1 MRERA
6 LATLH
11 DRTGRPT
18 GLDCHVLI
26 VDDHAV
32 ARHLAVAM
40 LDAFGAQA
48 TTAGSAEEAV
58 EWAATSAFDAV
69 LLDFCLPDADGP
81 DLARRLAALPGTA
94 GAPIL
99 AVTGRARPAV
109 LPPHVAGWIEKPFGI
124 RDLHA
129 ALDRVA
135 RRRRAC

>member
-6 LATLH
+6 LATLQ
-11 DRTGRPT
+11 DRTGRPA
-18 GLDCHVLI
+18 GLDCHLLV
-26 VDDHAV
+26 VDDHAI

-40 LDAFGAQA
+40 LDAFGVHA
-48 TTAGSAEEAV
+48 TTAASAEEAV
-58 EWAATSAFDAV
+58 ELAGASAFDAV
-69 LLDFCLPDADGP
+69 LLDFGLPDADGP

-94 GAPIL
+94 GAAIL

-129 ALDRVA
+129 ALDRVVH
-135 RRRRAC
+135 RRRAC

>member
-6 LATLH
+6 LATLQ
-11 DRTGRPT
+11 DRTGRPDH
-18 GLDCHVLI
+18 LDCHVLV
-26 VDDHAV
+26 VDDHAI

-40 LDAFGAQA
+40 LDAFGVRA
-48 TTAGSAEEAV
+48 TTTGSAEEAADL
-58 EWAATSAFDAV
+58 AATCAFDAV
-69 LLDFCLPDADGP
+69 LLDFGLPDADGEE
-81 DLARRLAALPGTA
+81 LARRLAALPGTA
-94 GAPIL
+94 GAAIL

-129 ALDRVA
+129 ALEGLV